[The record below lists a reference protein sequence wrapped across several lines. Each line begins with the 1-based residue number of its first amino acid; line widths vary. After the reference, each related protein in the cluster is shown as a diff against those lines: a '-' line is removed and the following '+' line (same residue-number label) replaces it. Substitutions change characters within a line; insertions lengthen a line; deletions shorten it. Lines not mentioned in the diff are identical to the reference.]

1 MDLVPENL
9 NGAVV
14 FNVVSSCGANR
25 SICGNCAD
33 FAVSVH
39 NWLMTTDAKYVIV
52 DLQDEKEICPAF
64 LEELLQL
71 AKRLRYPFV
80 FAGVMDKPRRLLEA
94 YDFTSRAPLFVT
106 PDEAIAFLEKKT
118 PGIISKVSLEGVQFG
133 MAIASSR
140 PRTALAVEADPAE
153 AEAVD

>member
-14 FNVVSSCGANR
+14 FNVINSCCANR

-39 NWLMTTDAKYVIV
+39 NWLMTTEVKYVIV
-52 DLQDEKEICPAF
+52 DLQDEKEICSAF

-80 FAGVMDKPRRLLEA
+80 FAGVMEKPRRLLEA

-106 PDEAIAFLEKKT
+106 PDEAIAFLEKTK
-118 PGIISKVSLEGVQFG
+118 PGITKVSLEGVQFG
-133 MAIASSR
+133 QPIGSSR